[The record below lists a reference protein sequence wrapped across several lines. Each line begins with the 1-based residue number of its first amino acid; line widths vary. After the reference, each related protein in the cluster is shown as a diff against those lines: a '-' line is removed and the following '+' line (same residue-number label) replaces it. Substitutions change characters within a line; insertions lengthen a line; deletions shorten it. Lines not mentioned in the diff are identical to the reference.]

1 MIYKFSIISIKIP
14 GTFGADT
21 GQADSKTDTEIQ
33 GMKNTK
39 KKNLWD
45 PWSKNSN
52 TRKEQRGFLLAKV
65 VLVVMRSQRKISSWR
80 FLCVNSLTIF
90 VYLFLSPFLSVIH
103 ITEFNMLEFVGW
115 FSGLCTIYLFSSLFI
130 QSWETYSILSFISS
144 TDFLNPFSYTLV
156 IYFPMVPLFK
166 YYPLLIQLGW
176 YILIFLKTIIKS
188 LENFLCFLH
197 FLSPYYPSF
206 SGMFVLP
213 FVFHVERFPKISL
226 DNWRH

>member
-1 MIYKFSIISIKIP
+1 MYF
-14 GTFGADT
+14 
-21 GQADSKTDTEIQ
+21 
-33 GMKNTK
+33 
-39 KKNLWD
+39 
-45 PWSKNSN
+45 
-52 TRKEQRGFLLAKV
+52 
-65 VLVVMRSQRKISSWR
+65 SSWR

-213 FVFHVERFPKISL
+213 FVFHVERFPKMSSVFSCPVIFSSESTKSQL
-226 DNWRH
+226 EDSWVGLVTSECFHGGPEAGI